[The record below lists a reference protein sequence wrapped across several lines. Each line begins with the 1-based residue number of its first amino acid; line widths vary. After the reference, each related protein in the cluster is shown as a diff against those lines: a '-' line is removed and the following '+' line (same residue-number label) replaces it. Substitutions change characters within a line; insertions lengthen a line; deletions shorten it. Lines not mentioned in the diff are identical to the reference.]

1 MSIPIP
7 EGGVINIGEQHTQ
20 ISLPEM
26 FCIFAPPV
34 GPSIMAEGWT
44 LYAFSTIVVAARVY
58 TQLMLTRQF
67 GIGDVVMIGAL
78 VSQRLQK
85 PFPIED

>member
-1 MSIPIP
+1 VSSTLKTLC
-7 EGGVINIGEQHTQ
+7 QK
-20 ISLPEM
+20 
-26 FCIFAPPV
+26 CFACLYQPPV
-34 GPSIMAEGWT
+34 VPSIMAEGWT

-85 PFPIED
+85 QFPIED